1 MESVSDWITGRP
13 QSNSTEDRPIPLPYE
28 ITFDSEIDLS
38 SLSGAKSFVEVLHML
53 KITYGQN
60 SALYRTWYNI
70 IILNFNISSSILD
83 RILGMMDTKTIRR
96 ETFSRLGANSTDIN
110 ENLSEQSFYYM
121 MKKSIE
127 SGKYTAETARNSFQ
141 YVYPALKV
149 IFDDNLLDDNN
160 NIINFSSDRDIP
172 VLRLRFR
179 YKYE

>member
-1 MESVSDWITGRP
+1 
-13 QSNSTEDRPIPLPYE
+13 
-28 ITFDSEIDLS
+28 
-38 SLSGAKSFVEVLHML
+38 
-53 KITYGQN
+53 
-60 SALYRTWYNI
+60 
-70 IILNFNISSSILD
+70 
-83 RILGMMDTKTIRR
+83 
-96 ETFSRLGANSTDIN
+96 
-110 ENLSEQSFYYM
+110 M